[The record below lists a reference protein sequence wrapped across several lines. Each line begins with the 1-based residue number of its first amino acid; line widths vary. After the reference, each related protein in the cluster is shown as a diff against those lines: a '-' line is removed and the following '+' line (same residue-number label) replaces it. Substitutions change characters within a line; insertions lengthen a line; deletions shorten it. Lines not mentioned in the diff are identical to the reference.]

1 MTISMFFMILAII
14 LFIEGII
21 GIYFSDRMNN
31 QSIFLFTLLFL
42 IMSLILFILCYG
54 SSNDNYII
62 PKFYWLVFIVS
73 IVYTITL
80 LWLFFTKDYIFP
92 WERNYYKEYK
102 NLLKENET
110 LLKKNKKLNEEFQN
124 LEEIHQ
130 LEIKNILNKK
140 SLEINNNN
148 PKLYL

>member
-21 GIYFSDRMNN
+21 GIYFSDRIDN
-31 QSIFLFTLLFL
+31 QNIFFFALIFLT
-42 IMSLILFILCYG
+42 MSIISFISCYNL
-54 SSNDNYII
+54 SNNNYII
-62 PKFYWLVFIVS
+62 PKFYWLVFIVP
-73 IVYTITL
+73 IVYAIIL

-92 WERNYYKEYK
+92 WERNYYKEYR
-102 NLLKENET
+102 NLRKEFDT
-110 LLKKNKKLNEEFQN
+110 LQNNYNKLNKDYYK

-130 LEIKNILNKK
+130 QEINDILNKT
-140 SLEINNNN
+140 LLQINNNN

>member
-21 GIYFSDRMNN
+21 GIYFSDRIDN
-31 QSIFLFTLLFL
+31 QSIFLFALIFL
-42 IMSLILFILCYG
+42 TMSVISFILCY
-54 SSNDNYII
+54 SLSNNNYII
-62 PKFYWLVFIVS
+62 PKFYWLVFIVP
-73 IVYTITL
+73 IVYVIIL

-110 LLKKNKKLNEEFQN
+110 LLKENKKLTIEFQT

-130 LEIKNILNKK
+130 QEINDIYNKT
-140 SLEINNNN
+140 LLQINNNN